1 MLTRLIDRFDT
12 RKVGSWF
19 SSSASPIVLVLVV
32 VLVLDLFARGT
43 SSEGQVKFCRA
54 QKSRPA
60 IDYGFFDHKTAYQRP
75 RTRTTTRTRTI
86 REAGGSKQESH
97 PVKNHSYSVY
107 QRSFPKAAE
116 LDLDLAT
123 ELYHGIPG

>member
-75 RTRTTTRTRTI
+75 RTRTTTRTI
-86 REAGGSKQESH
+86 REAEGSKTGKPSS
-97 PVKNHSYSVY
+97 KNPLFTYSFKEVLARVVPNADPID
-107 QRSFPKAAE
+107 RS
-116 LDLDLAT
+116 L
-123 ELYHGIPG
+123 